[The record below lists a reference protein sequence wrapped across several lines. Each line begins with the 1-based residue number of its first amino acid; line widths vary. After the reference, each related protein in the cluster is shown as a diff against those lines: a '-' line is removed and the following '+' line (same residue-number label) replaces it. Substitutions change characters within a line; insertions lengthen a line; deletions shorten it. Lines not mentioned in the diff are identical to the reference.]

1 MSSTP
6 ARTSSIPKFAA
17 VCLLGATALCG
28 CSPSMSTSTE
38 GETTQSVALLDE
50 FFKHLEAGETSAAAA
65 LTDID
70 FPEKFIDTDFYKA
83 SVAIPSQAK
92 VVQSEGNDDSVVDVT
107 VEFVLDDPKHPQ
119 TATFKVKNSEGQ
131 RVVTGWGE
139 KFSIINTAS
148 PGHIIVNGELEYAMK
163 RNDGH
168 DLLLLPALYDIS
180 YEDPTGMT
188 QLGADGTNEFD
199 MPWPFDKSGTYEIP
213 ANVSISPG
221 ALSVSAQVEAESIA
235 DVDAQIDALTA
246 ACVQE
251 SLSGPS
257 CPDSLPKK
265 PRALN
270 DPSNV
275 QWFELPGYGV
285 LPSDGRVEYSKGF
298 TVEADG
304 ASYAQGAV
312 YSGTLTKDA
321 DGKIV
326 FTR

>member
-1 MSSTP
+1 MRSTP
-6 ARTSSIPKFAA
+6 TRMTGILKITVACIIGASSIS
-17 VCLLGATALCG
+17 G
-28 CSPSMSTSTE
+28 CSPSMSTSSE
-38 GETTQSVALLDE
+38 GETAESVALLDE

-70 FPEKFIDTDFYKA
+70 FPEEFLDTDFYKA
-83 SVAIPSQAK
+83 SAAIPSRAK
-92 VVQSEGNDDSVVDVT
+92 VVQSEGNDDSVVDAT

-119 TATFKVKNSEGQ
+119 TATFKVKDSDGQ
-131 RVVTGWGE
+131 RVATGWGE

-221 ALSVSAQVEAESIA
+221 ALLVSAQVEAESIA

-257 CPDSLPKK
+257 CPDNLPKK
-265 PRALN
+265 PRALI
-270 DPSNV
+270 DSSSV

-285 LPSDGRVEYSKGF
+285 LPSDGRVEYSKAF

-304 ASYAQGAV
+304 ASYAQSAI
-312 YSGTLTKDA
+312 YSGTLMKDS